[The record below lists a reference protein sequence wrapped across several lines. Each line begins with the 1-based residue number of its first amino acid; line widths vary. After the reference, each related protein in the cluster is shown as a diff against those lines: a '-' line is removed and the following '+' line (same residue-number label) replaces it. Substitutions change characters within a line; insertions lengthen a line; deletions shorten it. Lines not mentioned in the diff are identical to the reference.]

1 MKRIRSAKSSTTRWP
16 RWVSLLRESKHAL
29 RESSNIFESTMGRF
43 LAEPLGHVILLTYL
57 SRVSHLSKKPKAAA
71 PAVSNPV
78 M

>member
-1 MKRIRSAKSSTTRWP
+1 MKRIRSAKLSTTRWP
-16 RWVSLLRESKHAL
+16 RWLSLLRESKHVL
-29 RESSNIFESTMGRF
+29 RESSNIFESTIGRF
-43 LAEPLGHVILLTYL
+43 LVEPLGHVILLTYL